1 MKLVAKFGKLT
12 SAKHVPA
19 PKSQI
24 KTSAQAFDWAAVKAI
39 PVGDNGAIEWSKE
52 GVELTDQEVA
62 ALRRAYGRATPNMTR
77 AKNVKSGLMRG
88 WTNSRM
94 VLEYRRIPG
103 HAYVSIAT
111 DAAILRPLL
120 YPVGEGL

>member
-12 SAKHVPA
+12 SAKHVQA
-19 PKSQI
+19 PKAQI
-24 KTSAQAFDWAAVKAI
+24 KTSAPTFDWTAVKAI

-52 GVELTDQEVA
+52 GVELTDNEIA
-62 ALRRAYGRATPNMTR
+62 ALRRAYGRATPNLAR
-77 AKNVKSGLMRG
+77 AKNVKAGLLRG
-88 WTNSRM
+88 LTNSRM
-94 VLEYRRIPG
+94 VLEYRHVPG

-111 DAAILRPLL
+111 DAAVLRPLL